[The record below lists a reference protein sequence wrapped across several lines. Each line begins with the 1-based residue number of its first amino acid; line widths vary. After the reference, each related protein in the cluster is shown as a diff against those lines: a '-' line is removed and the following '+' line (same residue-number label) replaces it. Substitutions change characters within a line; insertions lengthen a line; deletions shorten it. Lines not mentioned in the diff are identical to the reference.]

1 MKACRNPV
9 NKEDALSI
17 RKQCEILSVNRSSLY
32 YAPVGESEE
41 NLEIMRKIDEHYLDH
56 PTEGVICVQDFLFT
70 LGFVVNHKRVRR
82 LLSLMGLM
90 AIYPKRNLSKLGLSR
105 YIRPYLLK
113 ELKIERSN
121 QV

>member
-41 NLEIMRKIDEHYLDH
+41 NPEIMRKIDEHYLDY
-56 PTEGVICVQDFLFT
+56 PTEGVIRVQDFLFA
-70 LGFVVNHKRVRR
+70 
-82 LLSLMGLM
+82 LSLWSIKSVLRWLRQG
-90 AIYPKRNLSKLGLSR
+90 YTD
-105 YIRPYLLK
+105 
-113 ELKIERSN
+113 
-121 QV
+121 

>member
-41 NLEIMRKIDEHYLDH
+41 NPEIMRKIDEHYLDY
-56 PTEGVICVQDFLFT
+56 PTEGVI
-70 LGFVVNHKRVRR
+70 RV
-82 LLSLMGLM
+82 
-90 AIYPKRNLSKLGLSR
+90 
-105 YIRPYLLK
+105 
-113 ELKIERSN
+113 
-121 QV
+121 